1 MVRIR
6 WEKPSPGWVRL
17 NIDGSA
23 LGNPGRAGCG
33 GIIRNDR
40 GDWLGGFS
48 RCIGVTTSFIAELWA
63 LRDGLNLCH
72 NMHLQDVD
80 IQIDAKAVV
89 DIIRDPYYS
98 NRVVMPIVDDCRQLI
113 SQFGQVRIG
122 HCYREA
128 NFCADFL
135 ARKCV
140 L

>member
-1 MVRIR
+1 
-6 WEKPSPGWVRL
+6 
-17 NIDGSA
+17 
-23 LGNPGRAGCG
+23 
-33 GIIRNDR
+33 
-40 GDWLGGFS
+40 
-48 RCIGVTTSFIAELWA
+48 
-63 LRDGLNLCH
+63 
-72 NMHLQDVD
+72 MHFQAVD

-135 ARKCV
+135 ARKGALQDCCFCV
-140 L
+140 YQDPPVDLLDLISADKESVFCNRANLAIAGSC

>member
-1 MVRIR
+1 
-6 WEKPSPGWVRL
+6 
-17 NIDGSA
+17 
-23 LGNPGRAGCG
+23 
-33 GIIRNDR
+33 
-40 GDWLGGFS
+40 
-48 RCIGVTTSFIAELWA
+48 
-63 LRDGLNLCH
+63 
-72 NMHLQDVD
+72 MHLQDVD

-128 NFCADFL
+128 NCCVDFL
-135 ARKCV
+135 ARRGALQDCCYYVYQDPPVDLLDHISADKEGVYCIRAIPSGSGS